1 MYRFFVRPF
10 FKLFS
15 PRKARLVA
23 LRSLEFIFKVPL
35 FRWTVISS
43 FSHPTLKRS
52 FFGLD
57 FKNPVGVASG
67 VDTSGRYFDEFSR
80 LGASFVEI
88 GPISLTRENGTPV
101 REIIENIRANAAGNR
116 AITAAD
122 ICKSN
127 GTPQS
132 KVADEIDRIYTLLYD
147 FVDMAIIDLKGIR
160 REYYAEI
167 IDRVTT
173 IRRFNDDHRPI
184 LFKLSPEMSQE
195 EMDDAIHLILSYGLD
210 GIVINGHAH
219 KTDTLQYVAE
229 KSRKLLPIIVSGG
242 VGSVADAK
250 ELLENGAAMISVG
263 SFLRNGPHFIRR
275 ILRSLVP
282 KTRKK

>member
-1 MYRFFVRPF
+1 M
-10 FKLFS
+10 
-15 PRKARLVA
+15 
-23 LRSLEFIFKVPL
+23 
-35 FRWTVISS
+35 
-43 FSHPTLKRS
+43 
-52 FFGLD
+52 
-57 FKNPVGVASG
+57 
-67 VDTSGRYFDEFSR
+67 
-80 LGASFVEI
+80 
-88 GPISLTRENGTPV
+88 

-160 REYYAEI
+160 REYYPEI

-173 IRRFNDDHRPI
+173 IRRFNDEHRPI

-219 KTDTLQYVAE
+219 LTGTLQHVAAQ
-229 KSRKLLPIIVSGG
+229 SHNLLPIIVSGG
-242 VGSVADAK
+242 IGSVAVAK
-250 ELLENGAAMISVG
+250 ELLENGASMISVG
-263 SFLRNGPHFIRR
+263 SFLRNGPHLIRR

-282 KTRKK
+282 NTHK